1 MRYNAA
7 KPITDSAGQNI
18 LQMYESVPDSERG
31 NFSEHHHTEIELCYV
46 LSGKGK
52 FKVREKYYDILPGAV
67 FLFPSNEVH
76 WIESIESGDRLC
88 FLDLKFEPR
97 LIWSPQ
103 LNLFDDNCLRGLFGS
118 DCTNYISPDM
128 PIAAVIGEIMK
139 EMHNECLG
147 EEKGSE
153 IMIKSDLYRL
163 LVLLLRNEKN
173 NSYEASVGNIENLK
187 NIEKAIQYINSNL
200 SKKFTLE
207 ELAELSCFSRTYF
220 SALFKSLNGVSPW
233 EYINI
238 KRIEKAKMMLSET
251 NDTILYI
258 ANECGFGNL
267 SNFNRIFRKITG
279 KKPSDYR
286 K

>member
-1 MRYNAA
+1 MRRNTAR
-7 KPITDSAGQNI
+7 PLTDSAGQNI
-18 LQMYESVPDSERG
+18 LRMYESVPDFNRK

-46 LSGKGK
+46 LSGRGC
-52 FKVREKYYDILPGAV
+52 FKVREKHYDILPGAV

-76 WIESIESGDRLC
+76 WIESIDKEEIPA

-97 LIWSPQ
+97 LVWSPQ
-103 LNLFDDNCLRGLFGS
+103 LNLFDDNCLKTLFGS
-118 DCTNYISPDM
+118 SCTNYIAPGNVASE
-128 PIAAVIGEIMK
+128 IGSIMK
-139 EMHNECLG
+139 EMHLECL
-147 EEKGSE
+147 ESKKGSE
-153 IMIKSDLYRL
+153 IVIKSDLYRL
-163 LVLLLRNEKN
+163 LVILLRNEKN
-173 NSYEASVGNIENLK
+173 FDYEINVKNSENLK
-187 NIEKAIQYINSNL
+187 NIEKAIQFINSNL

-220 SALFKSLNGVSPW
+220 SALFKELNGISPW

-267 SNFNRIFRKITG
+267 SNFNRIFKKITG

-286 K
+286 NK

>member
-1 MRYNAA
+1 MELTKQKKTVKKREKTNELVIKLPA
-7 KPITDSAGQNI
+7 ISEN
-18 LQMYESVPDSERG
+18 ESVARA
-31 NFSEHHHTEIELCYV
+31 IV
-46 LSGKGK
+46 
-52 FKVREKYYDILPGAV
+52 GA
-67 FLFPSNEVH
+67 FAA
-76 WIESIESGDRLC
+76 RL
-88 FLDLKFEPR
+88 DP
-97 LIWSPQ
+97 
-103 LNLFDDNCLRGLFGS
+103 
-118 DCTNYISPDM
+118 
-128 PIAAVIGEIMK
+128 
-139 EMHNECLG
+139 
-147 EEKGSE
+147 
-153 IMIKSDLYRL
+153 
-163 LVLLLRNEKN
+163 
-173 NSYEASVGNIENLK
+173 
-187 NIEKAIQYINSNL
+187 
-200 SKKFTLE
+200 TLE